1 MAKGIVLNQVSA
13 LLIFAIIGYVLAK
26 ANIINKSHSK
36 ILSVLGVYVFMPAK
50 FFNNFS
56 RDFTPEYIST
66 KYVYWIISIAVLVII
81 VVLAKQLAKLFSK
94 DKYERNVFQYTMT
107 VPNFGYM
114 GYVLA
119 EAILV
124 PVYGPEALTNV
135 MMLGLP
141 ISIYTNT
148 EGYRMLT
155 GTGGLSFKKIFNPM
169 FVATL
174 IGCVW
179 GYCGFE
185 VPTVAQ
191 TVLNDASKCAGPV
204 SMLLMGVV
212 IAEQRLL
219 SIIADFRIY
228 ITVAIR
234 LFVIPGLVGG
244 AFFGIL
250 PLFGFSPLSTSE
262 IVRYSL
268 MIFAMPCG
276 LNTIVFPKLVG
287 KDCRLGAGFAL
298 ISVVASLVS
307 IPFWLSIWG

>member
-1 MAKGIVLNQVSA
+1 MASNIVINQVAA
-13 LLIFAIIGYVLAK
+13 LFIFAIIGYVLAK
-26 ANIINKSHSK
+26 ANIVNKSHSK

-50 FFNNFS
+50 FFKTFAAN
-56 RDFTPEYIST
+56 FTPYYIST
-66 KYVYWIISIAVLVII
+66 KYIYWIISIVVLVLL
-81 VVLAKQLAKLFSK
+81 VLISKQVAKLFSK

-119 EAILV
+119 EAI
-124 PVYGPEALTNV
+124 YGSGVLTNV

-141 ISIYTNT
+141 ISVYTNT

-155 GTGGLSFKKIFNPM
+155 GTGGFSFKKIFNPM
-169 FVATL
+169 FVATV
-174 IGCVW
+174 IGCIW
-179 GYCGFE
+179 GYFGLP
-185 VPTVAQ
+185 VPAVAQ
-191 TVLNDASKCAGPV
+191 TVLNSASGCAGAV

-212 IAEQRLL
+212 VAEQKLL
-219 SIIADFRIY
+219 SVVTDFRIY

-234 LFVIPGLVGG
+234 LFAIPGLVGG
-244 AFFGIL
+244 AFFL
-250 PLFGFSPLSTSE
+250 AMPLLGFSPEATREL
-262 IVRYSL
+262 VRYSL

-287 KDCRLGAGFAL
+287 KDCKLGAGFAV
-298 ISVVASLVS
+298 ISVAASLFS

>member
-1 MAKGIVLNQVSA
+1 MATEVVFNQVAA
-13 LLIFAIIGYVLAK
+13 LFIFAIIGYILAK
-26 ANIINKSHSK
+26 TNIVNRAHSK

-50 FFNNFS
+50 FFLNFQ
-56 RDFTPEYIST
+56 RDFTPEYIKT
-66 KYVYWIISIAVLVII
+66 KYIYWVISLIVLVAL
-81 VVLAKQLAKLFSK
+81 VAVSKQVAKLFSK

-119 EAILV
+119 EAI
-124 PVYGPEALTNV
+124 YGGSVVTNV

-155 GTGGLSFKKIFNPM
+155 GTGGFTLKKIFNPM
-169 FVATL
+169 LIATV
-174 IGCVW
+174 IGCIW
-179 GYCGFE
+179 GYFGLP
-185 VPTVAQ
+185 VPTVAKN
-191 TVLNDASKCAGPV
+191 VLVSASGCAGAV
-204 SMLLMGVV
+204 SMLLMGIV
-212 IAEQRLL
+212 IAEYNLL
-219 SIIADFRIY
+219 SVIGDFRVYVI
-228 ITVAIR
+228 AFIR

-244 AFFGIL
+244 AFWVIM
-250 PLFGFSPLSTSE
+250 PLLGFSPENTHE
-262 IVRYSL
+262 IVKYSL

-287 KDCRLGAGFAL
+287 KDCKLGAGFTL
-298 ISVVASLVS
+298 VSVGASLFS